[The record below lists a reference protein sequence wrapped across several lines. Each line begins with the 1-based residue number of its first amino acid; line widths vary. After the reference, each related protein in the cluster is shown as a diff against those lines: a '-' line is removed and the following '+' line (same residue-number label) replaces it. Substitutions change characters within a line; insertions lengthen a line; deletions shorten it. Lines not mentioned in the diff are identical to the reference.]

1 MLDDET
7 KREETVAAVLDQ
19 LRQQLGPNLPRE
31 MVARV
36 RAHGGEPIATE
47 DAPLTELEGI
57 PVIAADDVGAYVNAL
72 EKGCDFSA
80 LATPPHRYLLE
91 NGAASRLTT
100 WSPCGHP
107 GRIAPNRGHGDHGHH
122 HGHHIPDL

>member
-57 PVIAADDVGAYVNAL
+57 PVIAADDVGAYVAGPCNL
-72 EKGCDFSA
+72 GIGSA
-80 LATPPHRYLLE
+80 SKFIVVA
-91 NGAASRLTT
+91 
-100 WSPCGHP
+100 C
-107 GRIAPNRGHGDHGHH
+107 
-122 HGHHIPDL
+122 

>member
-57 PVIAADDVGAYVNAL
+57 PVIAA
-72 EKGCDFSA
+72 
-80 LATPPHRYLLE
+80 
-91 NGAASRLTT
+91 
-100 WSPCGHP
+100 
-107 GRIAPNRGHGDHGHH
+107 
-122 HGHHIPDL
+122 

>member
-80 LATPPHRYLLE
+80 LATPPHRHLLE

-100 WSPCGHP
+100 SLRYAHSKSS
-107 GRIAPNRGHGDHGHH
+107 
-122 HGHHIPDL
+122 IPKQVTLKAGSSLPS